1 MIKAIIIDDEKHC
14 LITLEHLLKSTGEV
28 EILQSIQKSTEA
40 EQAIR
45 ALKPDLVFIDIEM
58 PELNGFEVLDKFE
71 HLFFKVIFT
80 TAYDQYAIKALKL
93 NALDYLLKPIS
104 PEDVEQV
111 LEKYKSNQIESGKNQ
126 IGNVY
131 KFSEKNLQDT
141 IALSVQEGLIFVKL
155 EEILY
160 IEGSGSYSIIIM
172 KNNEQH
178 LVSKNLSL
186 FEEVLSDYPFFFRP
200 GKSFLINLKYIKQYI
215 RGTGGE
221 VIMLNGKSISI
232 SRGRKQDFL
241 NLFQKI

>member
-141 IALSVQEGLIFVKL
+141 IALS
-155 EEILY
+155 
-160 IEGSGSYSIIIM
+160 
-172 KNNEQH
+172 
-178 LVSKNLSL
+178 
-186 FEEVLSDYPFFFRP
+186 
-200 GKSFLINLKYIKQYI
+200 
-215 RGTGGE
+215 
-221 VIMLNGKSISI
+221 
-232 SRGRKQDFL
+232 
-241 NLFQKI
+241 